1 MPDAPPFADD
11 PAAPGRRLS
20 AQELDALSHVPLI
33 SASFRPAPR
42 AQAAAP
48 ALHTRQSFQT
58 DGLGPRHGAILTQLM
73 AGEPASVTDLA
84 RRLGVSLSTAS
95 QLVGDLARAD
105 LVLREEDPRNRRR
118 TLVSIAAAVRPIFEQ
133 FLAVRS
139 AALLRAI
146 ARLEPAD
153 RPAFL
158 AGLAAWAQEEQK
170 VTAAAAPTDRR
181 AKAE

>member
-1 MPDAPPFADD
+1 MPDASPPFADD

-20 AQELDALSHVPLI
+20 AQELDALSHIPLI
-33 SASFRPAPR
+33 SASFRR
-42 AQAAAP
+42 AHSDMPDALRATFQA
-48 ALHTRQSFQT
+48 H
-58 DGLGPRHGAILTQLM
+58 GLGPRHGAILTQLM

-118 TLVSIAAAVRPIFEQ
+118 TLVSIASPVRPIFEQ

-170 VTAAAAPTDRR
+170 VTSPGAAAA
-181 AKAE
+181 E

>member
-33 SASFRPAPR
+33 SASFRR
-42 AQAAAP
+42 AHSDMP
-48 ALHTRQSFQT
+48 EALRATFQT
-58 DGLGPRHGAILTQLM
+58 HGLGPRHGAILTQLM

-118 TLVSIAAAVRPIFEQ
+118 TLVSIAGAIRPIFEQ

-146 ARLEPAD
+146 ARLEPTD
-153 RPAFL
+153 RQAFL

-170 VTAAAAPTDRR
+170 VTAPAVTTDRR
-181 AKAE
+181 TTAE

>member
-1 MPDAPPFADD
+1 MDGSAGAEECDWGGQSLGAGGIPPVALTC
-11 PAAPGRRLS
+11 ARRRRGARGIPGHS
-20 AQELDALSHVPLI
+20 PPPL
-33 SASFRPAPR
+33 R
-42 AQAAAP
+42 A
-48 ALHTRQSFQT
+48 TFQT
-58 DGLGPRHGAILTQLM
+58 HGLGPRHGAILTQLM

-158 AGLAAWAQEEQK
+158 AGLAAWAQEEQM

>member
-1 MPDAPPFADD
+1 MPRLRRRPPRRGRGDS
-11 PAAPGRRLS
+11 PPPG
-20 AQELDALSHVPLI
+20 P
-33 SASFRPAPR
+33 P
-42 AQAAAP
+42 
-48 ALHTRQSFQT
+48 TFQT
-58 DGLGPRHGAILTQLM
+58 HGLGPRHGAILTQLM

>member
-1 MPDAPPFADD
+1 
-11 PAAPGRRLS
+11 PAARGGRLP
-20 AQELDALSHVPLI
+20 AQYLPALRHAPLC
-33 SASFRPAPR
+33 
-42 AQAAAP
+42 AAP
-48 ALHTRQSFQT
+48 SGRGLGYSPPPLRATFQT
-58 DGLGPRHGAILTQLM
+58 HGLGPRHGAILTQLM

-158 AGLAAWAQEEQK
+158 AGLAAWAQEEQM

>member
-33 SASFRPAPR
+33 SASFRR
-42 AQAAAP
+42 AQGDMP
-48 ALHTRQSFQT
+48 QALRATFRTH
-58 DGLGPRHGAILTQLM
+58 GLGPRHGAILTQLM

-84 RRLGVSLSTAS
+84 LRLGVSLSTAS